1 MVLAQRHTALA
12 QATKVVPY
20 ITEDDALAIAQAA
33 HQNARKGERDELLVL
48 VLFQVGLRVSEALG
62 LRPMD
67 KGRYDG
73 RPTLTVLGKG
83 RKLRTVACPGG
94 LGDRLGSYAYEHGLE
109 PGDSFFPITRVRAWQ
124 IIKAAASSAGITKRV
139 FPHLLRHGDA
149 IFRLRATGD
158 PKALQDHLG
167 HSSVGMTMRYL
178 STISAEESLR
188 VQQDVEFAR

>member
-1 MVLAQRHTALA
+1 MLAHRNTAIA
-12 QATKVVPY
+12 RATKVVPY
-20 ITEDDALAIAQAA
+20 ITEEDALAMAQAA
-33 HQNARKGERDELLVL
+33 SQSARKGERDELLVL
-48 VLFQVGLRVSEALG
+48 VLFQVGLRISEALG

-73 RPTLTVLGKG
+73 RPTLIVIGKG
-83 RKLRTVACPGG
+83 KKSRTVACPPG
-94 LGDRLGSYAYEHGLE
+94 LADGLGSYAYEHSLE
-109 PGDSFFPITRVRAWQ
+109 PGDHFFPITRVRAWQ
-124 IIKAAASSAGITKRV
+124 IIKAAASSASIEKRV
-139 FPHLLRHGDA
+139 YPHLLRHGDA

-178 STISAEESLR
+178 SSIQAEESLR

>member
-1 MVLAQRHTALA
+1 MLAHRNTALA

-20 ITEDDALAIAQAA
+20 ITEDDALAMAEAA
-33 HQNARKGERDELLVL
+33 SQNARKGERDELLVL

-62 LRPMD
+62 LRPSD

-83 RKLRTVACPGG
+83 RKLRTVACPPG
-94 LGDRLGSYAYEHGLE
+94 LADRLGSYAYEHGLE
-109 PGDSFFPITRVRAWQ
+109 PGDRFFPITRVRAWQ
-124 IIKAAASSAGITKRV
+124 IIKAVASNAGLTKRV

-167 HSSVGMTMRYL
+167 HASVGMTMRYL
-178 STISAEESLR
+178 STIQAEESLR